1 MGGSGGGRE
10 SLFCRSS
17 TKPFFRSLEF
27 RRSPLL
33 KLHFCVS
40 AVSFFTNDVCLTT
53 TMKYLLIND
62 CLLSI
67 KKTLFSSHFH

>member
-17 TKPFFRSLEF
+17 TKPFFRSLEY
-27 RRSPLL
+27 RGTPVL

-40 AVSFFTNDVCLTT
+40 AVSFLQMTFFCQQL
-53 TMKYLLIND
+53 
-62 CLLSI
+62 
-67 KKTLFSSHFH
+67 